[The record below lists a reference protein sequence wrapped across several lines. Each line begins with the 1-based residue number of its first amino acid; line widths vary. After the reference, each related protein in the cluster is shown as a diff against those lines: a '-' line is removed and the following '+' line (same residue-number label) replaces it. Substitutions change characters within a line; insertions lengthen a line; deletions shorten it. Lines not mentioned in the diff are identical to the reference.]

1 MSKGKISLIILGIVI
16 ISSCAGT
23 FIYKNIVCKNTNSNN
38 AEIKQNYKTIE
49 NDCNK
54 DTKFID
60 YEESNSSQINSVKT
74 NVNSKVSKNNLH
86 NNKQNST
93 LISKTKKINDTNVV
107 KTNERKDALKET
119 PNKTTISKPTK
130 EHAFTFIKASQYINI
145 HYYKGK
151 YNIYSV
157 SKDDYTFSFKLLD
170 PNNSK
175 DQGLGITLFTDDNK
189 KPYVDKNTNEEYYEF
204 ISKDLSMIQS
214 GGSGTVDKGRIY
226 ENGIIKIN

>member
-60 YEESNSSQINSVKT
+60 YEESNSSQIPSTKT
-74 NVNSKVSKNNLH
+74 DADSKVSKNNLH

-93 LISKTKKINDTNVV
+93 LIYKTKKINNTNVI
-107 KTNERKDALKET
+107 
-119 PNKTTISKPTK
+119 KTTKKKIILKK
-130 EHAFTFIKASQYINI
+130 HQIKLP
-145 HYYKGK
+145 
-151 YNIYSV
+151 
-157 SKDDYTFSFKLLD
+157 LL
-170 PNNSK
+170 
-175 DQGLGITLFTDDNK
+175 Q
-189 KPYVDKNTNEEYYEF
+189 KNM
-204 ISKDLSMIQS
+204 LLPL
-214 GGSGTVDKGRIY
+214 
-226 ENGIIKIN
+226 

>member
-1 MSKGKISLIILGIVI
+1 MSKGKISLIILGVVI

-23 FIYKNIVCKNTNSNN
+23 FMYKNIVSKNTNLNN
-38 AEIKQNYKTIE
+38 DEIKQNYKTIK

-54 DTKFID
+54 KETN
-60 YEESNSSQINSVKT
+60 EESNSPQITSTKT
-74 NVNSKVSKNNLH
+74 DTNSKVSKNNSH
-86 NNKQNST
+86 TNNQSLT
-93 LISKTKKINDTNVV
+93 LISKTKKINNTDVV
-107 KTNERKDALKET
+107 KTTQKKDSIKET
-119 PNKTTISKPTK
+119 SNKTTTTTK
-130 EHAFTFIKASQYINI
+130 EHTFTFIKASQYINI
-145 HYYKGK
+145 HYYKGRYK
-151 YNIYSV
+151 ISSASNN
-157 SKDDYTFSFKLLD
+157 DYTFSFKLLD

-214 GGSGTVDKGRIY
+214 GGSGTVDRGRIY